1 MSKNEPMNYNFKIL
15 KERLLDTI
23 NSTNLNKKLKKI
35 KGNTI
40 CIGSGGSKVVA
51 TFASLV
57 LNTKNNCSVKILDP
71 RDVLYENTS
80 PYKNIFMCSYSGN
93 NHGVDII
100 SNLKQ
105 KKYLLTY
112 KEENKENYIN
122 LKCISNLPKE
132 MSFISLA
139 ATLMPMSI
147 LLKYYL
153 NEDITTLINEMFDKI
168 EKTTFSLKDN
178 NLPFEIMSGN
188 DTLTPQIY
196 LDSTFI
202 ESGLSNLTIHTKY
215 DFCHGRSTLSYKQK
229 SNLIYLISNKKELDS
244 LLLNNLKIHYND
256 IVTLQSEYKDP
267 IINNFYL
274 TLQALYLTKYI
285 ASSKNIDLSI
295 VDYNK
300 ELCKKLYKYKGE
312 M

>member
-1 MSKNEPMNYNFKIL
+1 MSKNDPMNYNFEKL
-15 KERLLDTI
+15 KERILNTL
-23 NSTNLNKKLKKI
+23 NLTNLNKELKKI

-57 LNTKNNCSVKILDP
+57 LNTKNNCSVKTMDP
-71 RDVLYENTS
+71 RDTLYENLT
-80 PYKNIFMCSYSGN
+80 PYKNLFICSYSGN
-93 NHGVDII
+93 NHGVDIL
-100 SNLKQ
+100 SPLKI
-105 KKYLLTY
+105 KKHLLTY
-112 KEENKENYIN
+112 KEEKKENFIN
-122 LKCISNLPKE
+122 LKCQSSLPKE

-153 NEDITTLINEMFDKI
+153 NTDITNLINEMFDNIKKLNFHI
-168 EKTTFSLKDN
+168 KDTS
-178 NLPFEIMSGN
+178 LPFELLSGN

-202 ESGLSNLTIHTKY
+202 ESGLNTLTIHSKY
-215 DFCHGRSTLSYKQK
+215 DYCHGRSTLAYTKK
-229 SNLIYLISNKKELDS
+229 SNLIYLISNKKELDE
-244 LLLNNLKIHYND
+244 LLLTNLENRYND
-256 IVTLQSEYKDP
+256 IIILHNNYKDP

-274 TLQALYLTKYI
+274 TLQAMYLSEYLATN
-285 ASSKNIDLSI
+285 KNIDLSI
-295 VDYNK
+295 VNYDK
-300 ELCKKLYKYKGE
+300 ELCKQLYKYKGE